1 MSETNPTALL
11 SAFRQRHE
19 EFIETIKLAQDLDDS
34 ELFLLQLLGDNLEDF
49 QATVEENRSAFPD
62 ESEWQLLR
70 TNMQVMLLDIRQMYK
85 RAAESSHR
93 GRPVV
98 VEQAATGGRGRPK
111 NLINRDFLAWAYT
124 QRTTAGIAHFLDL
137 SRSTVRRALL
147 QYGIVKPGDHP
158 FPEQMRGPVE
168 DEENAAELPD
178 SEEDFLDADL
188 STETAQ
194 PAPPSATSG
203 YLSLMDDQTLDV
215 TLIDLR
221 NHFPKAGIKTLQGM
235 LRSVGHIV
243 QHERIRQSLI
253 RIDPVHRVFDR
264 VRIKRRKYKVPG
276 PNFLWHHDGHHA
288 LIRWGIVIH
297 GFIDGYTRLIT
308 GLQASNSNSS
318 STVLLL
324 FWAACAVYG
333 VPDRLRG
340 DHGVENVWVA
350 AFMEFARGHGRGS
363 YLWGRSVHNTR
374 IERLWVDVR
383 INVSSTWDDRFTD
396 LELNFGL
403 EYQNVHH
410 KWLLQHLFLDVI
422 NEEMTF
428 WYHSWNQHKIAMK
441 DGPSRSPE
449 EMFGFDMLAHGLRG
463 DSLKNHPMTEEELEL
478 FGVDWEGFHDERIL
492 RDLRQNY
499 ANEET
504 SSWIGKRGPP
514 PKTNNVTVNPPASIL
529 TEEEVAAL
537 IHHLELLPR
546 SSQQDHV
553 RALWVHG
560 LAFARSLKPE
570 DF

>member
-1 MSETNPTALL
+1 
-11 SAFRQRHE
+11 
-19 EFIETIKLAQDLDDS
+19 
-34 ELFLLQLLGDNLEDF
+34 
-49 QATVEENRSAFPD
+49 
-62 ESEWQLLR
+62 
-70 TNMQVMLLDIRQMYK
+70 
-85 RAAESSHR
+85 
-93 GRPVV
+93 
-98 VEQAATGGRGRPK
+98 
-111 NLINRDFLAWAYT
+111 
-124 QRTTAGIAHFLDL
+124 
-137 SRSTVRRALL
+137 
-147 QYGIVKPGDHP
+147 
-158 FPEQMRGPVE
+158 MRGPVE

-194 PAPPSATSG
+194 PAPQSATSG

-264 VRIKRRKYKVPG
+264 VRIKRCKYKVPG
-276 PNFLWHHDGHHA
+276 PNFLWHHDGHHGGLSEKGTFPA
-288 LIRWGIVIH
+288 LTLLLSINPLGIVIH
-297 GFIDGYTRLIT
+297 GFIDGYTQLIT
-308 GLQASNSNSS
+308 GLQASNSNSLLHGPAS
-318 STVLLL
+318 VLGCLCRLTV
-324 FWAACAVYG
+324 CRT
-333 VPDRLRG
+333 RLRG

>member
-1 MSETNPTALL
+1 M
-11 SAFRQRHE
+11 
-19 EFIETIKLAQDLDDS
+19 AQDLDDS
-34 ELFLLQLLGDNLEDF
+34 ELFLIQLLGDNLEDF
-49 QATVEENRSAFPD
+49 QETVQQNQLAFPD
-62 ESEWQLLR
+62 QAEWQLLQ
-70 TNMQVMLLDIRQMYK
+70 TNLQVMLLDVRQMYK

-98 VEQAATGGRGRPK
+98 LETTSSGGRGRPRTT
-111 NLINRDFLAWAYT
+111 INREFLAWAYT

-137 SRSTVRRALL
+137 SARTVRRALL
-147 QYGIVKPGDHP
+147 QYGITKPGNHP
-158 FPEQMRGPVE
+158 FPEQTRRPVP
-168 DEENAAELPD
+168 DEEEGTQLP
-178 SEEDFLDADL
+178 EEAEDFLD
-188 STETAQ
+188 TEPPAQ
-194 PAPPSATSG
+194 PDPSSATATSG
-203 YLSLMDDQTLDV
+203 YLSLMSDEVLDV

-221 NHFPKAGIKTLQGM
+221 QHFPKAGVKTLQGM

-253 RIDPVHRVFDR
+253 RIDPIHRVFER
-264 VRIKRRKYKVPG
+264 VRIKRRKYTVPG

-297 GFIDGYTRLIT
+297 GFIDGYTRMIT
-308 GLQASNSNSS
+308 GLRASNSNSS

-324 FWAACAVYG
+324 FWAACAIYG

-383 INVSSTWDDRFTD
+383 VNISSTWDSRFTD
-396 LELNFGL
+396 LEINCGL
-403 EYQNVHH
+403 EYQNVNH
-410 KWLLQHLFLDVI
+410 KWLLQLLFLDVI

-428 WYHSWNQHKIAMK
+428 WYNSWNQHKIAIK

-449 EMFGFDMLAHGLRG
+449 EMFGFDMLAHGVRG
-463 DSLKNHPMTEEELEL
+463 DSLQSFPMTEEELEL
-478 FGVDWEGFHDERIL
+478 FGVDWEGLHDEKIL
-492 RDLRQNY
+492 CDLRKNY
-499 ANEET
+499 TDKES

-514 PKTNNVTVNPPASIL
+514 PKTNSVPVDPPPSL
-529 TEEEVAAL
+529 LSEEEVAAL

-553 RALWVHG
+553 RTLWIHG
-560 LAFARSLKPE
+560 LAFARGLRPD